1 MDLGGAIN
9 LMARTRRRLLLPLA
23 GGVLLASAGQ
33 AFAQAGST
41 APWQIFLLLFVVLA
55 VVCWPICAWFILT
68 GRAAIA
74 VARASQSWPTAP
86 GTVLASE
93 VDTSLRLLSKNRDYK
108 HVPTV
113 RYAYEVA
120 GKRHE
125 GDVIQ
130 FGLTEAASRSVA
142 EQTIKPYPVGG
153 KVKVFYDPQDPT
165 KSVLETSE
173 KAGRGRVVGGWILT
187 GVPFVTMAVIWVI
200 VRYV

>member
-1 MDLGGAIN
+1 MNPMKRA
-9 LMARTRRRLLLPLA
+9 RRRLLLPLA

-33 AFAQAGST
+33 AFAQASST

-68 GRAAIA
+68 GRAALAI
-74 VARASQSWPTAP
+74 ARASQSWPTAP

-93 VDTSLRLLSKNRDYK
+93 VRHVAAAAVEESRLQ

-130 FGLTEAASRSVA
+130 FGLTKSASRSAA

-153 KVKVFYDPQDPT
+153 KVKVFYDPKVPM
-165 KSVLETSE
+165 KSVLGRSE
-173 KAGRGRVVGGWILT
+173 KAGRGAWSAAGSCPAFRS
-187 GVPFVTMAVIWVI
+187 
-200 VRYV
+200 